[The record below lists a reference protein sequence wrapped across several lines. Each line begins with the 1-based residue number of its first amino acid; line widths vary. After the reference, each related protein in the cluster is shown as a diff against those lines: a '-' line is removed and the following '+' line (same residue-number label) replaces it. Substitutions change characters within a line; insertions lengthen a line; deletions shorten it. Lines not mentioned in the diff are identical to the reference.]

1 MKKCGECRTELSLN
15 EIKNRQTRCCKC
27 IDNGQIQK
35 LKSSKYI
42 NEHFIKEWGKLLFLN
57 YILFLEKSDV
67 TSTSIRKST
76 PVAQKMINKMETEFL
91 KCPTNLDL
99 IWFEEAYSEIK
110 SRNTTKRSLE
120 LYFKNIGLINSSNDV
135 VVKGKLEDKIKG
147 IPRGFQR
154 LMNIYLNE
162 KCAVREKQI
171 EGNAS
176 RVLSLNT
183 IKTDLDCFIRLILWV
198 QQNASHIGTWN
209 DLQQELVHE
218 FLLTLTPKHRE
229 VVRKDLLV
237 LFKLGKKKRLMT
249 HIPILDLP
257 SREFPATLEPL
268 TFKEQAKVYKK
279 ILDKYT
285 SPIQRLLAILCFY
298 HGLTSLQ
305 IREIKIT
312 DISLGQK
319 DILIKSRAP
328 VFLSDDEFKV
338 LAEYIE
344 YRSTLKRAGAKSF
357 LFIDNSSMGVHS
369 DKSVTNGFI
378 ARHIKEFCGHTPKI
392 LRITCLS
399 VMASNFGP
407 QLLVGAFGVSL
418 TQASRYGRLEDYLLE
433 ESIYLQCEENKY
445 SENLTNK

>member
-1 MKKCGECRTELSLN
+1 M
-15 EIKNRQTRCCKC
+15 
-27 IDNGQIQK
+27 
-35 LKSSKYI
+35 
-42 NEHFIKEWGKLLFLN
+42 
-57 YILFLEKSDV
+57 
-67 TSTSIRKST
+67 
-76 PVAQKMINKMETEFL
+76 

-154 LMNIYLNE
+154 LMNIYL
-162 KCAVREKQI
+162 K
-171 EGNAS
+171 
-176 RVLSLNT
+176 VLSLNT